1 MRLARHAL
9 LQEISSWP
17 EVGQTLLAY
26 GQFKLTDDPGEGR
39 TLIERARA
47 TFEQIGAT
55 GWVKE
60 AEAALL
66 DR

>member
-1 MRLARHAL
+1 MAGGRPDAPRLR
-9 LQEISSWP
+9 
-17 EVGQTLLAY
+17 
-26 GQFKLTDDPGEGR
+26 QFKLTDDPGEGR